1 MPDRV
6 PLSELARQLEVAQGE
21 LEDAEVETSLRNA
34 RHCEALNAERA
45 AERRRD
51 AALQAVKTRCGGGAR

>member
-6 PLSELARQLEVAQGE
+6 PLSELARELEAAQGE

-34 RHCEALNAERA
+34 RHCEALNAETK
-45 AERRRD
+45 AEHRRD
-51 AALQAVKTRCGGGAR
+51 MALDAIKSRCGDMR